1 MGKDESPAARDAL
14 WVLWLSVLAG
24 SAGAW
29 LGWQTFGVIGAV
41 LGCLAFL
48 LTTKRILVAV
58 LLDRFL
64 SRVLGTSIR
73 LRPSRT
79 DVSDTARGHVDQL
92 RALGFVAGETL
103 TMVDDNDHV
112 LGGPYA
118 MLSHSNKPIAAWVG
132 PVNVTIGSELP
143 EGRLLLTTNQPH
155 VPTDRL
161 VVQVFGGKQAEG
173 LLQHHE
179 EALSRLAPTAGAD
192 ANPRRVDPQHILVT
206 DEECER
212 AYFGGLSRLERVRH
226 LQRLTQ
232 SATPSDVGV

>member
-1 MGKDESPAARDAL
+1 MGKDESPAARHAL
-14 WVLWLSVLAG
+14 WVLLLTVLAG

-29 LGWQTFGVIGAV
+29 LGWQTFGVIGAA
-41 LGCLAFL
+41 LWSLAFL
-48 LTTKRILVAV
+48 LTTPLILVAV

-64 SRVLGTSIR
+64 TRVLGTAIR

-79 DVSDTARGHVDQL
+79 DVSDAARGHVNEL
-92 RALGFVAGETL
+92 CARGFVAGETL
-103 TMVDDNDHV
+103 VMVDDNDDV

-118 MLSHSNKPIAAWVG
+118 MLSHSNKPIAGWVG
-132 PVNVTIGSELP
+132 PVNITIGSELP
-143 EGRLLLTTNQPH
+143 ERRLLLTTNQPH

-161 VVQVFGGKQAEG
+161 VVQVFGGKRAAE

-179 EALSRLAPTAGAD
+179 EALSRLAPPAEAGA
-192 ANPRRVDPQHILVT
+192 NPQRVDPQHMLVR

-212 AYFGGLSRLERVRH
+212 AYFGDLSRFERVRH
-226 LQRLTQ
+226 LFRLTQ